1 MSKLEMGDNPTIYG
15 GQTVPDEKG
24 RVEIP
29 PERSI
34 EGIAPT
40 DVKGNPMKIQ
50 IETSYQF
57 IKKNGKIY
65 RVGKNG
71 IEYPP
76 ISEKEYDRI
85 KKERQEVRQDEDRD
99 VGMTH

>member
-29 PERSI
+29 PERSV

-40 DVKGNPMKIQ
+40 DVRETPMNIK
-50 IETSYQF
+50 IETSYKF
-57 IKKNGKIY
+57 IKKDGKIY

-76 ISEKEYDRI
+76 ISEKEYKRI
-85 KKERQEVRQDEDRD
+85 QKEREKSREDRD
-99 VGMTH
+99 EGMTH

>member
-40 DVKGNPMKIQ
+40 DVKGNLMKIQ
-50 IETSYQF
+50 IRN
-57 IKKNGKIY
+57 II
-65 RVGKNG
+65 
-71 IEYPP
+71 
-76 ISEKEYDRI
+76 
-85 KKERQEVRQDEDRD
+85 
-99 VGMTH
+99 

>member
-29 PERSI
+29 PEKSV

-40 DVKGNPMKIQ
+40 DVKENPMKIQ
-50 IETSYQF
+50 IETSYKF
-57 IKKNGKIY
+57 IKKDGKIY

-76 ISEKEYDRI
+76 ISEEEYKRI
-85 KKERQEVRQDEDRD
+85 QKEREESREDRD
-99 VGMTH
+99 EGITH

>member
-15 GQTVPDEKG
+15 GQTIPDEKG

-29 PERSI
+29 PERSV

-40 DVKGNPMKIQ
+40 DVKENPMKIQ
-50 IETSYQF
+50 IETSYKF
-57 IKKNGKIY
+57 IKKYGKIY
-65 RVGKNG
+65 RVGKKG

-76 ISEKEYDRI
+76 ISEEEYNRI
-85 KKERQEVRQDEDRD
+85 QKSREESREDRD
-99 VGMTH
+99 EGMTH

>member
-1 MSKLEMGDNPTIYG
+1 MGDNPTIYG

-29 PERSI
+29 PEKSV
-34 EGIAPT
+34 EGIAPA
-40 DVKGNPMKIQ
+40 DVKENPMKIQ
-50 IETSYQF
+50 IETSYKF
-57 IKKNGKIY
+57 IKKDGKIY

-76 ISEKEYDRI
+76 ISEEEYKRI
-85 KKERQEVRQDEDRD
+85 QKEREESREDRD
-99 VGMTH
+99 EGITH

>member
-29 PERSI
+29 PEKSV
-34 EGIAPT
+34 EGIAPA
-40 DVKGNPMKIQ
+40 DVKENPMKIQ
-50 IETSYQF
+50 IETSYKF
-57 IKKNGKIY
+57 IKKDGKIY
-65 RVGKNG
+65 RVGENG

-76 ISEKEYDRI
+76 ISEEEYKRI
-85 KKERQEVRQDEDRD
+85 QKEREESREDRD
-99 VGMTH
+99 DEMTH

>member
-29 PERSI
+29 PEKSV
-34 EGIAPT
+34 EGIAPA
-40 DVKGNPMKIQ
+40 DVKENPMKIQ
-50 IETSYQF
+50 IETSYKF
-57 IKKNGKIY
+57 IKKDGKIY
-65 RVGKNG
+65 RVGENG

-76 ISEKEYDRI
+76 ISEEEYKRI
-85 KKERQEVRQDEDRD
+85 QKEREESREDRD
-99 VGMTH
+99 EGITH

>member
-29 PERSI
+29 PEKSV
-34 EGIAPT
+34 EGIAPA
-40 DVKGNPMKIQ
+40 DVKENPMKIQ
-50 IETSYQF
+50 IETSYKF
-57 IKKNGKIY
+57 IKKDGKIY

-76 ISEKEYDRI
+76 ISEEEYKRI
-85 KKERQEVRQDEDRD
+85 QKEREESREDRD
-99 VGMTH
+99 EGMTH

>member
-29 PERSI
+29 PEKSV
-34 EGIAPT
+34 EGIAPA
-40 DVKGNPMKIQ
+40 DVKENLMKIQ
-50 IETSYQF
+50 IETSYKF
-57 IKKNGKIY
+57 IKKDGKIY
-65 RVGKNG
+65 RVGENG

-76 ISEKEYDRI
+76 ISEEEYKRI
-85 KKERQEVRQDEDRD
+85 QKEREESRVDRD
-99 VGMTH
+99 DEMTH

>member
-1 MSKLEMGDNPTIYG
+1 MSKLEIGDNPTIYG

-24 RVEIP
+24 KVEIP
-29 PERSI
+29 PERSV

-40 DVKGNPMKIQ
+40 DVQRNPMKIQ

-57 IKKNGKIY
+57 IRKNGKIY
-65 RVGKNG
+65 RVGKKG

-76 ISEKEYDRI
+76 ISEEEYNRI
-85 KKERQEVRQDEDRD
+85 QKERQDIRQYEDRD
-99 VGMTH
+99 EGMAH

>member
-29 PERSI
+29 PEKSV
-34 EGIAPT
+34 EGIAPA
-40 DVKGNPMKIQ
+40 DVKENPMKIQ
-50 IETSYQF
+50 IETSYKF
-57 IKKNGKIY
+57 IETDGKIY

-76 ISEKEYDRI
+76 ISREEYKRI
-85 KKERQEVRQDEDRD
+85 QKEREESREDRD
-99 VGMTH
+99 EGITH

>member
-1 MSKLEMGDNPTIYG
+1 MSKLEIGDNPTIYG

-29 PERSI
+29 PEKSV
-34 EGIAPT
+34 EGIAPA
-40 DVKGNPMKIQ
+40 DVKENPMKIQ
-50 IETSYQF
+50 IETSYKF
-57 IKKNGKIY
+57 IKKDGKIY

-76 ISEKEYDRI
+76 ISEEEYKRI
-85 KKERQEVRQDEDRD
+85 QKEREESREDRD
-99 VGMTH
+99 EGLTH

>member
-15 GQTVPDEKG
+15 GQTIPDEKG

-29 PERSI
+29 PERSV

-40 DVKGNPMKIQ
+40 DVKENPMKIQ
-50 IETSYQF
+50 IETSYKF
-57 IKKNGKIY
+57 IKKDGKIY
-65 RVGKNG
+65 RVGKKG

-76 ISEKEYDRI
+76 ISEEEYKRI
-85 KKERQEVRQDEDRD
+85 QKERKESREDRD
-99 VGMTH
+99 EGMTH

>member
-29 PERSI
+29 PEKSV
-34 EGIAPT
+34 EGIAPA
-40 DVKGNPMKIQ
+40 DVKENPMKIQ
-50 IETSYQF
+50 IETSYKF
-57 IKKNGKIY
+57 IKKDGKIY

-76 ISEKEYDRI
+76 ISEEEYKRI
-85 KKERQEVRQDEDRD
+85 QKEREESREDRD
-99 VGMTH
+99 EGLTH

>member
-1 MSKLEMGDNPTIYG
+1 MSKLEIGDNPTIYG

-24 RVEIP
+24 KVEIP
-29 PERSI
+29 PEKSV

-40 DVKGNPMKIQ
+40 DVQRNPMKIQ

-57 IKKNGKIY
+57 IRKNGKIY
-65 RVGKNG
+65 RVGKKG

-76 ISEKEYDRI
+76 ISEEEYNRI
-85 KKERQEVRQDEDRD
+85 QKERQDIRQYEDRD
-99 VGMTH
+99 EGMAH

>member
-29 PERSI
+29 PEKSV
-34 EGIAPT
+34 EGIPPT
-40 DVKGNPMKIQ
+40 DVKENPMKIQ
-50 IETSYQF
+50 IETSYKF
-57 IKKNGKIY
+57 IKKDGKIY

-76 ISEKEYDRI
+76 ISEEEYKRI
-85 KKERQEVRQDEDRD
+85 QKEREESREDRD
-99 VGMTH
+99 EGLTH

>member
-29 PERSI
+29 PEKSV
-34 EGIAPT
+34 EGIAPA
-40 DVKGNPMKIQ
+40 DVKENPMKIQ
-50 IETSYQF
+50 IETSYKF
-57 IKKNGKIY
+57 IKKDGKIY
-65 RVGKNG
+65 RGGKNG

-76 ISEKEYDRI
+76 ISEEEYKRI
-85 KKERQEVRQDEDRD
+85 QKEREESREDRD
-99 VGMTH
+99 EGITH

>member
-1 MSKLEMGDNPTIYG
+1 MSKLEIGDKPTIYG
-15 GQTVPDEKG
+15 GQTVKDEKG

-29 PERSI
+29 PERSV

-50 IETSYQF
+50 IETSYKF

-76 ISEKEYDRI
+76 ISEEEYNRI
-85 KKERQEVRQDEDRD
+85 KKERQEVRQDEDRNE
-99 VGMTH
+99 GMTH

>member
-29 PERSI
+29 PEKSV
-34 EGIAPT
+34 EGIAPA
-40 DVKGNPMKIQ
+40 DVKENPMKIQ
-50 IETSYQF
+50 IETSYKF
-57 IKKNGKIY
+57 IKKDGKIY

-76 ISEKEYDRI
+76 ISEEEYKRI
-85 KKERQEVRQDEDRD
+85 QKEREESREDRD
-99 VGMTH
+99 EGITH

>member
-29 PERSI
+29 PERSV

-40 DVKGNPMKIQ
+40 DVKENSMNIQ

-57 IKKNGKIY
+57 IRRNGKIY
-65 RVGKNG
+65 RVGRNG

-76 ISEKEYDRI
+76 ISEEDYNRI
-85 KKERQEVRQDEDRD
+85 QKERQDVRQDEDREE
-99 VGMTH
+99 GMTH